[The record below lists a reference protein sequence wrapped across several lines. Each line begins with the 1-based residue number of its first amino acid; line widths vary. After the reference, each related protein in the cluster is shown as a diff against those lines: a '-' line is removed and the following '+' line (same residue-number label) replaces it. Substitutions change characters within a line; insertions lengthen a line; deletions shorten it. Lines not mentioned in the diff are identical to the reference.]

1 MKQLLVIIA
10 IVFCCDVYSQ
20 TTEKFAIQIEDTLY
34 LQQDNPMSDVIYS
47 IWTEDTP
54 EWDGTNPYIKFVP
67 FLPKREEPL
76 VVIQ

>member
-1 MKQLLVIIA
+1 MKQLLLITAVIFSCA
-10 IVFCCDVYSQ
+10 SYAQ
-20 TTEKFAIQIEDTLY
+20 TTEKFAMQIKDTLY